1 MHSTAWLALALLA
14 AGDPETGVPKHY
26 PWRGTG
32 AHTHSSIGKGVRIS
46 DLPDIV
52 RPTGPAPTTAELA
65 SRHDPG
71 PDRPLPG
78 GLRITTRCEGNCCV
92 DGLMAGDEV
101 LLAPQVDRDLR
112 DHCAEGFV
120 ERVVRAAYQDESAV
134 SIYVAESWYFA
145 GAAHAHNRLRCRT
158 FDIATR
164 KPLALRDVVPGAA
177 ATRAL
182 AHARWMVRNVPTL
195 RGYAPDAKGIRFG
208 SGNQGRR
215 DVEFC
220 AEGSGDIAEMPAAL

>member
-1 MHSTAWLALALLA
+1 M
-14 AGDPETGVPKHY
+14 
-26 PWRGTG
+26 
-32 AHTHSSIGKGVRIS
+32 
-46 DLPDIV
+46 
-52 RPTGPAPTTAELA
+52 
-65 SRHDPG
+65 
-71 PDRPLPG
+71 
-78 GLRITTRCEGNCCV
+78 
-92 DGLMAGDEV
+92 
-101 LLAPQVDRDLR
+101 
-112 DHCAEGFV
+112 
-120 ERVVRAAYQDESAV
+120 RAAYQDESAV

-220 AEGSGDIAEMPAAL
+220 AEGSGDIAKMPAAL